1 MEIDMEHNNE
11 TFFVQKNKY
20 ERRFKKFLV
29 VSGGAMVAT
38 MGAIVAAPA
47 LGALAVPVLAGA
59 TLTGA
64 ASFVGAMASKVAENI
79 TDPYEDKTMRQ
90 RFSSGLKAMREKA
103 FAVNSDNK
111 LKM

>member
-1 MEIDMEHNNE
+1 MEMDMGHNDE

-47 LGALAVPVLAGA
+47 LGALAIPVIAGTTLSSA
-59 TLTGA
+59 TA
-64 ASFVGAMASKVAENI
+64 FVGAMANKVAENI
-79 TDPYEDKTMRQ
+79 TDPYEDKSMRQ
-90 RFSSGLKAMREKA
+90 KFSSGLKAMREKA
-103 FAVNSDNK
+103 FGVNSDNK